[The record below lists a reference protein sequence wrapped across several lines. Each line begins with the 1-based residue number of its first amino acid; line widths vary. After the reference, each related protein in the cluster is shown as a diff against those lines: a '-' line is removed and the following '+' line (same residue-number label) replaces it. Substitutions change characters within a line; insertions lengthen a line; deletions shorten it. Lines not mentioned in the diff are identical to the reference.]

1 MSADEVQARWRM
13 VLGCFA
19 QDHLPEPP
27 RPEDQRRAELLDT
40 LYERVHAERGVRGAE
55 PEEDRQGGLGRGRM
69 SVPEWVEGVRALFP
83 RDTAEVVERHALE
96 RFGLTELLTDPE
108 FLERVTPDPALL
120 AQALAFAARLKG
132 PARAA
137 VRRLAARV
145 VEDLRRRLT
154 PEVRRVMGRR
164 IHRRQHGPV
173 RAAAALDVK
182 GTLRRNLKHWD
193 PERRRLGVREV
204 LFFARNEQR
213 LPWHVVLLVD
223 QSASML
229 PSLIHAAVMG
239 AVLAG
244 LPGLSVRM
252 ALFDTE
258 VVDVSAEVQDP
269 VGVLMGVHLGG
280 GTDIGK
286 ALRYAEQS
294 IEDPRRTVVVVIS
307 DFEEGADPAALLAVA
322 RRLQGAGVRMLGLAA
337 LDEEARPAY
346 DREMAGR
353 LADLGMAVA
362 ALTPSKLAEW
372 LAEVV
377 R

>member
-1 MSADEVQARWRM
+1 VSGDDVQVRWRL
-13 VLGCFA
+13 VLGRFA
-19 QDHLPEPP
+19 QDHLPEPST
-27 RPEDQRRAELLDT
+27 PEDQRRAALLDT
-40 LYERVHAERGVRGAE
+40 LYERAHAERGVRGAE
-55 PEEDRQGGLGRGRM
+55 PEEERQGGLGRGRM
-69 SVPEWVEGVRALFP
+69 SVPEWVQGVRTLFP
-83 RDTAEVVERHALE
+83 RETAEVVERHALE
-96 RFGLTELLTDPE
+96 RFGLTELLTDPD

-120 AQALAFAARLKG
+120 AQALAFAERLRG

-145 VEDLRRRLT
+145 VEDLTRRLA

-164 IHRRQHGPV
+164 LHRREHGPV

-182 GTLRRNLKHWD
+182 GTLRRNLRHWD

-204 LFFARNEQR
+204 LFFARNQQR

-229 PSLIHAAVMG
+229 PSLIHATVVG

-269 VGVLMGVHLGG
+269 VAILMGVHLGG
-280 GTDIGK
+280 GTDIGR
-286 ALRYAEQS
+286 ALRYAEQEV
-294 IEDPRRTVVVVIS
+294 EDPRRTVVVVVS
-307 DFEEGADPAALLAVA
+307 DFEEGADPTALVAVV
-322 RRLQGAGVRMLGLAA
+322 RRMAGAGVKVLGLAA
-337 LDEEARPAY
+337 LDDEARPAY
-346 DREMAGR
+346 DRDMASR
-353 LADLGMAVA
+353 LADAGMQLA
-362 ALTPSKLAEW
+362 ALTPGKLAAW
-372 LAEVV
+372 LAEVI